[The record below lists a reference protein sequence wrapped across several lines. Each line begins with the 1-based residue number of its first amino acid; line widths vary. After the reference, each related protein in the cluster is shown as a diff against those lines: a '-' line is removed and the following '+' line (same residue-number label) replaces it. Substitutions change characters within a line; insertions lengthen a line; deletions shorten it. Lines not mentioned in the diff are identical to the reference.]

1 MRIILHLLLA
11 SALVFLSGCLSG
23 SGGDRP
29 VPRRV
34 AYPRVEAYDS
44 VYVGVAQSG
53 RVNLEVNASAV
64 VSVPR
69 DSAGIVWIDVRYP
82 RYNAV
87 LHLTLA
93 EASGEALTRIA
104 ANREERF
111 ARDTEGMRVTVTEVD
126 NDFAEVRIGRGHGQT
141 VTPLHLMATDGATF
155 FLSGAL
161 ELNGNPSSVE
171 VSFPVVD
178 AVYNDMVHFGRTLRR
193 L

>member
-1 MRIILHLLLA
+1 MRIALHLLLA
-11 SALVFLSGCLSG
+11 SAIVFLSGCLSA
-23 SGGDRP
+23 GGDRP

-34 AYPRVEAYDS
+34 AYHRVEAYDS
-44 VYVGVAQSG
+44 VYVGVAQS
-53 RVNLEVNASAV
+53 RHVNLEVNASAV

-69 DSAGIVWIDVRYP
+69 DSAGIVWVDVRYP

-87 LHLTLA
+87 LHLTVT
-93 EASGEALTRIA
+93 EASGEALARIA

-126 NDFAEVRIGRGHGQT
+126 NNFAEVWIGRGRGLT

-171 VSFPVVD
+171 ASLPVVD
-178 AVYNDMVHFGRTLRR
+178 AVYNDMVHLGRALGR